1 MINFLAGIVIVALS
15 MGGGPAQLSPSQTIE
30 KGGLPPSKPS
40 AASSALPTL
49 PKGKST
55 VIGGR
60 IRNVDPVRDQFILQV
75 VGGQAIT
82 VLFDERTQLYR
93 DGERISL
100 LDLRTDDHGSV
111 ETVLDGTKI
120 FAIRIHM
127 LSQLPEGELQGL
139 VLRYDQQ
146 TSEVTVNVSASQK
159 PITFRIPA
167 GTPMKRVGQAAL
179 VGKEGE
185 LSDLVPGSL
194 VDLKFKGG
202 SKGQGVV
209 SHLDIVAVPGSTFIF
224 SGDVSF
230 LDLHAGRFAIVDPR
244 DDKTYEISFEPS
256 RFPISNQL
264 HVGSALRVT
273 THFDGSRYL
282 ASEITTQSK

>member
-1 MINFLAGIVIVALS
+1 MTNFLAGIVIVALS
-15 MGGGPAQLSPSQTIE
+15 MGGTAQLSLSQTTE
-30 KGGLPPSKPS
+30 KGELPPSTPS

-82 VLFDERTQLYR
+82 VLFDERTQVYR

-100 LDLRTDDHGSV
+100 LDIRPDDHGSV

-120 FAIRIHM
+120 FAIRIHT
-127 LSQLPEGELQGL
+127 LSQLPEGELRGL

-146 TSEVTVNVSASQK
+146 TSEVTVNVAASQK

-167 GTPMKRVGQAAL
+167 GTPMERVGQAASA
-179 VGKEGE
+179 GKKGE
-185 LSDLVPGSL
+185 PSDLVPGSL
-194 VDLKFKGG
+194 IDLKFRGG
-202 SKGQGVV
+202 GKGQGVV
-209 SHLDIVAVPGSTFIF
+209 SHVDIVAVPGSTFVF

-230 LDLHAGRFAIVDPR
+230 LDLHAGRFAIVDPQ
-244 DDKTYEISFEPS
+244 DDKTYQISFEPS
-256 RFPISNQL
+256 RFPITNQL

-282 ASEITTQSK
+282 ASEIAIK